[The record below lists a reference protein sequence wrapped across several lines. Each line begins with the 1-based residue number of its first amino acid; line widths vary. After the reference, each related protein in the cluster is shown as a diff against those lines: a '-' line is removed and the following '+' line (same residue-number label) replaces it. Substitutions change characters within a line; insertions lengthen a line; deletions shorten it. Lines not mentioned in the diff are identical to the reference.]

1 MRNLGVILFLGI
13 LFFGCE
19 PRLKPE
25 KPQNL
30 IPKDK
35 MTLVL
40 YDMFVINSAK
50 GINRLK
56 LEKNGINPERYILT
70 KHSIDSV
77 QFAKSNDYYA
87 HDLEVYDE
95 IINDVK
101 NKVTSE
107 KAKYEALVKAEKEK
121 LKVGTDSLKSI
132 LKKLPLEDKSLNNVK
147 KSD

>member
-13 LFFGCE
+13 LIFGCE

-95 IINDVK
+95 IIEAVK
-101 NKVTSE
+101 QKITSNKE
-107 KAKYEALVKAEKEK
+107 NFEALEKKDVPSKRRVK
-121 LKVGTDSLKSI
+121 DSLKR
-132 LKKLPLEDKSLNNVK
+132 LKSKALIEEK
-147 KSD
+147 

>member
-1 MRNLGVILFLGI
+1 MRNLSVILFLGI
-13 LFFGCE
+13 LIFGCE

-35 MTLVL
+35 MTMVL

-95 IINDVK
+95 IIEAVK
-101 NKVTSE
+101 QKITSNKE
-107 KAKYEALVKAEKEK
+107 NFEALEKKDVPSKRRVK
-121 LKVGTDSLKSI
+121 DSLKR
-132 LKKLPLEDKSLNNVK
+132 LKSKALIEEK
-147 KSD
+147 